1 MNRIKELRIA
11 CGLKQKNLADR
22 LNVSVITVSRYEME
36 QRQLDPKTIL
46 KLCDIFGVT
55 ADYLLCRSS
64 SPTASMTDEEAAL
77 LRAYRAADA
86 RDQNAV
92 ALILAKYQ
100 QRKE

>member
-1 MNRIKELRIA
+1 MNRIKDLRISR
-11 CGLKQKNLADR
+11 GWKQKELADR

-64 SPTASMTDEEAAL
+64 APTASMTDEEAAL
-77 LRAYRAADA
+77 LRAYREADA
-86 RDQNAV
+86 GDRTIV
-92 ALILAKYQ
+92 ELTLKKY
-100 QRKE
+100 RND